1 MALED
6 PLHQIDT
13 FNLET
18 EKPVI
23 PWQLRDEDGYI
34 IRNEHERALGDRD
47 AALLTLVQAVKT
59 HGMANVSPLYPFAE
73 DATLKPS
80 QADCYDL
87 TGTVMADFTV
97 DPAPLAISTSF
108 IADLKLILSNEFRE
122 PFLSKITLKRAVDP
136 NTSLVQIFIDLEI
149 SARYTLDQ
157 QTYPII
163 TLTNKAYNDVQ
174 DNTAP
179 SSKDHLALSMEVL
192 QVANRDWLNSGV
204 VRFNFLGSVQSTL
217 ATSWSVGTYLNAMVE
232 GFSTLPT
239 LGSIVFTF
247 PRTAASLTELS
258 YNLLGDL
265 QNAIPFLDK
274 IKYYPFAIDATAG
287 QILAKYITDAE
298 ITGLANK
305 PVFLKRIH
313 KVGSDYK
320 FLFAYN
326 DRDLAGNYLGTVN
339 VGIGTLTSTGP
350 TKIAIT
356 SLGSNRVAGIDP
368 TWLDEVPTTGTT
380 DNLGL
385 GSLTVVSYAA
395 IGDLFAELLAAPIE
409 LGSPSP
415 IDVSPVVPVQI
426 VGLYADPDLIEM
438 VEDNSHLDNMTV
450 DIQGTLISTYEH
462 TPLGAQQTRNV
473 QITIGNVIVNRR
485 TCYGQE
491 GIMRDF
497 YGIASTESL
506 VNNPKIPLEDEWFDS
521 TSNTVKR
528 YQIVSGQRKWR
539 TL

>member
-6 PLHQIDT
+6 PLHRIDT
-13 FNLET
+13 LNLET
-18 EKPVI
+18 EQPVI

-47 AALLTLVQAVKT
+47 ALLLSLLQATKT
-59 HGMANVSPLYPFAE
+59 HGMANISPLYPFAE

-80 QADCYDL
+80 QAICYDL
-87 TGTVMADFTV
+87 TGAVMPDFTV
-97 DPAPLAISTSF
+97 DPTNLAISTSF

-122 PFLSKITLKRAVDP
+122 PFLSKITLKRSIDP
-136 NTSLVQIFIDLEI
+136 NTSLVQIFVDLEI
-149 SARYTLDQ
+149 SARYTVDQ
-157 QTYPII
+157 QIYPAIL
-163 TLTNKAYNDVQ
+163 LTSKAYNDVQ

-179 SSKDHLALSMEVL
+179 SSKDHQALSMTVVK
-192 QVANRDWLNSGV
+192 VANREWLNSGV
-204 VRFNFLGSVQSTL
+204 VRFNFIGSVQSTL
-217 ATSWSVGTYLNAMVE
+217 PTSWSVGTYLNATVE

-239 LGSIVFTF
+239 LSSIVFSF
-247 PRTAASLTELS
+247 PRTATSLTELA

-287 QILAKYITDAE
+287 QILSKYIKDLEVA
-298 ITGLANK
+298 GPANK
-305 PVFLKRIH
+305 PIFLKRIH

-339 VGIGTLTSTGP
+339 VGIATLTSTGP
-350 TKIAIT
+350 TKVVIT

-368 TWLDEVPTTGTT
+368 TWLDEVSTIGTT

-395 IGDLFAELLAAPIE
+395 IGDLFAELLATPVLI
-409 LGSPSP
+409 GSPSP

-426 VGLYADPDLIEM
+426 VGLYADPNMIEM

-450 DIQGTLISTYEH
+450 DIQGVLVSTYEH
-462 TPLGAQQTRNV
+462 VPLGSQQTKNIQV
-473 QITIGNVIVNRR
+473 TIGNVLVNRR

-506 VNNPKIPLEDEWFDS
+506 VNNAKIPLEDEWYDS
-521 TSNTVKR
+521 TTNTIKR